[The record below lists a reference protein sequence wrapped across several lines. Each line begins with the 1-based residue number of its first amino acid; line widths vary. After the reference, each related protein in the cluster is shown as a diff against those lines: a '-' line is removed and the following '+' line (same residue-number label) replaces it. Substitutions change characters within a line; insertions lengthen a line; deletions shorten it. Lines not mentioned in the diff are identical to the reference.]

1 MLINLSNHP
10 SADWLAKQKTAAEKQ
25 FGEIRDLPFPVV
37 NPEGDEEYI
46 KSLVNE
52 YIVKIEEIVDQ
63 SRNDGCSLPT
73 IHIMGEMTFS
83 FAMVTALQKKGVSC
97 VSSTTERIV
106 KEENGVKTSEFKFVR
121 FRNY

>member
-10 SADWLAKQKTAAEKQ
+10 STDWPDEQKTAAIEQ
-25 FGEIRDLPFPVV
+25 FGEIWDLPFPSV
-37 NPEGDEEYI
+37 NPKGDEEYI

-52 YIVKIEEIVDQ
+52 YLVKIDDMICNIA
-63 SRNDGCSLPT
+63 STN
-73 IHIMGEMTFS
+73 IHVMGEMTFS
-83 FAMVTALQKKGVSC
+83 FAMVTALQQKGFSC